1 MTLEEIAVD
10 SLIRK
15 AWRAGLP
22 MTEIAALTGLS
33 WPALMRHQRRLGL
46 PERDH
51 LGRVA
56 PQAHRPA
63 EPAMALT
70 GRDTPRAHTVAEKQQ
85 EGPEKT

>member
-1 MTLEEIAVD
+1 MTLEEIAENAV
-10 SLIRK
+10 IRE
-15 AWRAGLP
+15 AWRAGLTIP
-22 MTEIAALTGLS
+22 EIALAAGISEGAL
-33 WPALMRHQRRLGL
+33 RRRQPSLRL

-56 PQAHRPA
+56 PRAHRPA

-85 EGPEKT
+85 EGPEKA